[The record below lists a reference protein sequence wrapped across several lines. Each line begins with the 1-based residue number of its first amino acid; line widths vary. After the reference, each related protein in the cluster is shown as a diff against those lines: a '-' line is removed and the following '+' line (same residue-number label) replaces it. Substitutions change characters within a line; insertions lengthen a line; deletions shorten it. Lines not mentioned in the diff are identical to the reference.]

1 MDKAIAEAC
10 IDRGNKECFA
20 ILLQGKL
27 TTLVERSL
35 QCRAN
40 ANASAE
46 EMGAI
51 ITSANPPGEMD
62 PECEMSTIPAVQARL
77 KCSYEDAHDYVL
89 SYMFNQLVIGYMF
102 ARLEMAE
109 AHADDFGARSKFH
122 ASRRMSIEVFQEL
135 SGMGENQAK
144 TIFNQLDAAFDSIIA
159 QQMGTE
165 QGSAHGM

>member
-62 PECEMSTIPAVQARL
+62 PEC
-77 KCSYEDAHDYVL
+77 YEDAHDYVL